1 MPCDYNSPA
10 AIKAVGERKS
20 FLDVDVCCLSYIGLD
35 RAATRPLF
43 DLLSRQRT
51 QAAKKPLTT
60 DRKMG
65 L

>member
-20 FLDVDVCCLSYIGLD
+20 FLNVDVCCLSYIGLD

-43 DLLSRQRT
+43 
-51 QAAKKPLTT
+51 
-60 DRKMG
+60 
-65 L
+65 